1 MSTHKH
7 IDKICVAAIVISLII
22 SVLFMNGSALGIQA
36 AGKTFGYEERLF
48 STDKVHT
55 IDIVIDDWN
64 SFLSTAQGEEY
75 SVCSV
80 VIDGEAINNV
90 GIRGKGNTSL
100 STVSSMNSDRYSFK
114 IEFDQ
119 YDDTKSYHGLDKLCL
134 NNLIQDNTYM
144 KDYLTYQMMGEFG
157 VASPLCSYA
166 YITVNGEDWG
176 LYLAVEAIEESFLQ
190 RNYGS
195 NYGDLY
201 KPDSMSFG
209 GGRGNGKDFD
219 MSAFRDQQEAGD
231 SSDTSNSMPNN
242 MPGRGNNGAMTP
254 PDGFGSKASGT
265 TDEDK
270 NFPNNMMGGFGNFDF
285 SIDEETVRNVF
296 EELGLDDSVLD
307 GLDFDN
313 LTLEDIQEAL
323 SDFDE
328 ETMQSIVEALM
339 GSGNMEMPDM
349 GGFGGMG
356 SSDVK
361 LQYIDDDP
369 DSYANIF
376 DSAKTN
382 VTEADQNRL
391 IESLKHLSEY
401 ENIDEVVNIED
412 VLRYFVVHN
421 FVVNGDS
428 YTGSMIHNYYLYE
441 ENGQMSMLP
450 WDYNLAFGTFQGG
463 NASSSVND
471 DIDEALSD
479 RPMQAWIFSDDSYS
493 QQYYELYSK
502 MLEQID
508 ISGIIDNAYALITPY
523 VEKDPTAFCTVDE
536 FKSGV
541 ETLKEFCSLRA
552 ESVSLQLSGSSDTVD
567 TGDLNLSKMGTMGN
581 GMGGFG
587 GRGDFGKNDFSDK
600 ENSDSSNLNTIEK
613 NDTAGITQLS
623 QSSKS
628 NASGVM
634 KLSQDMQR
642 PEGMEMPEGMQVPE
656 GMEMPEGMQPPEGME
671 MPEGMQLPEGMELPD
686 GAESAKDENSSD
698 NNSQKSETEEAENNS
713 NDTVKEKEDNSDDF
727 QSNGMTDFGNRG
739 EWSEMTP
746 NGQSSTSTVTNMVY
760 LAVSVLFLG
769 IGLFVAF
776 KFKR

>member
-36 AGKTFGYEERLF
+36 AGKTMGYEERLF

-55 IDIVIDDWN
+55 IDIVIDDWD
-64 SFLSTAQGEEY
+64 SFLTTAQSEEY

-100 STVSSMNSDRYSFK
+100 STVSSMDSERYSFK

-219 MSAFRDQQEAGD
+219 MSDFMDQQEDGD
-231 SSDTSNSMPNN
+231 ASDTNN
-242 MPGRGNNGAMTP
+242 FM
-254 PDGFGSKASGT
+254 
-265 TDEDK
+265 
-270 NFPNNMMGGFGNFDF
+270 PNNMMGGFGSFDF

-296 EELGLDDSVLD
+296 EELGLDDSILD

-328 ETMQSIVEALM
+328 ETMQSIMEGLM

-349 GGFGGMG
+349 GSFGGMG

-369 DSYANIF
+369 ESYANIF

-382 VTEADQNRL
+382 VTETDQNRL
-391 IESLKHLSEY
+391 IESLKQLSEY
-401 ENIDEVVNIED
+401 ENLDEVVD
-412 VLRYFVVHN
+412 VEAVLKYFVIHN

-441 ENGQMSMLP
+441 ENGQMAMIP

-471 DIDEALSD
+471 DIDEVLSD

-493 QQYYELYSK
+493 QQYYELYAQ

-508 ISGIIDNAYALITPY
+508 IQGIIDNAYALIAPY

-536 FKSGV
+536 FKLGV
-541 ETLKEFCSLRA
+541 ETLKEFCSLRT
-552 ESVSLQLSGSSDTVD
+552 ESVNLQLSGSSETVD
-567 TGDLNLSKMGTMGN
+567 TGDLNLSDMGTMGTS
-581 GMGGFG
+581 MGGFG
-587 GRGDFGKNDFSDK
+587 GRGRFGNNNFSDK
-600 ENSDSSNLNTIEK
+600 GNSDNADTDTTENNE
-613 NDTAGITQLS
+613 TAGITQLS
-623 QSSKS
+623 QSS
-628 NASGVM
+628 NTVNSGMM
-634 KLSQDMQR
+634 KLSQDMQMPEGMEL
-642 PEGMEMPEGMQVPE
+642 PEGMEMPEGMELPE
-656 GMEMPEGMQPPEGME
+656 GMEMPEGMELPEGMQPPEGME
-671 MPEGMQLPEGMELPD
+671 LPEGD
-686 GAESAKDENSSD
+686 ESSGNENPTD
-698 NNSQKSETEEAENNS
+698 NNSQESATEETENNS
-713 NDTVKEKEDNSDDF
+713 NDTLKENEDNSDDS
-727 QSNGMTDFGNRG
+727 QSNGMPDFGNSG
-739 EWSEMTP
+739 DWGGMTP
-746 NGQSSTSTVTNMVY
+746 DGQSSTSTVTDIVL
-760 LAVSVLFLG
+760 LAVSALFLG

>member
-1 MSTHKH
+1 MSTHKN
-7 IDKICVAAIVISLII
+7 IDKICVVAIVISLII
-22 SVLFMNGSALGIQA
+22 SVLFMNGSTIGIQA
-36 AGKTFGYEERLF
+36 AGKTMGYEERLF

-55 IDIVIDDWN
+55 IDIVIDDWDA
-64 SFLSTAQGEEY
+64 FISTAQSEEY

-80 VIDGEAINNV
+80 VIDGETVSNV

-100 STVSSMNSDRYSFK
+100 STVSSMDSERYSFK

-119 YDDTKSYHGLDKLCL
+119 YDNTKTYHGLDKLCL

-209 GGRGNGKDFD
+209 GGRGDGKDFD
-219 MSAFRDQQEAGD
+219 MSDFMGQQENGD
-231 SSDTSNSMPNN
+231 TSDTSNFMPNN
-242 MPGRGNNGAMTP
+242 MPGNRGNNGAMSP
-254 PDGFGSKASGT
+254 PSSFNREESGT
-265 TDEDK
+265 SGE
-270 NFPNNMMGGFGNFDF
+270 NRRFPNNM
-285 SIDEETVRNVF
+285 
-296 EELGLDDSVLD
+296 
-307 GLDFDN
+307 
-313 LTLEDIQEAL
+313 
-323 SDFDE
+323 
-328 ETMQSIVEALM
+328 
-339 GSGNMEMPDM
+339 M

-361 LQYIDDDP
+361 LQYIDDNP

-376 DSAKTN
+376 DNAKTN
-382 VTEADQNRL
+382 VTEADQTRL
-391 IESLKHLSEY
+391 INSLKQLSEY
-401 ENIDEVVNIED
+401 ENLDEIVNVED
-412 VLRYFVVHN
+412 VLRYFVIHN
-421 FVVNGDS
+421 YVVNGDS

-441 ENGQMSMLP
+441 ENGQMSMIP

-493 QQYYELYSK
+493 QQYYELYAK

-508 ISGIIDNAYALITPY
+508 ILGIIDNAYALITPY

-600 ENSDSSNLNTIEK
+600 ESSDSSNLNTIEK

-642 PEGMEMPEGMQVPE
+642 PEGMEMPEGMQPPE
-656 GMEMPEGMQPPEGME
+656 SMEMPEGMKP
-671 MPEGMQLPEGMELPD
+671 PEGMELPD
-686 GAESAKDENSSD
+686 GAEAAKDENSSD

-746 NGQSSTSTVTNMVY
+746 NGQLSTSTVTNMVY
-760 LAVSVLFLG
+760 LAVAVLFLG

>member
-1 MSTHKH
+1 LADDVGNQVKLPGEICYNQLVELLGRDILDEEGY
-7 IDKICVAAIVISLII
+7 IDRNKMASAIFSDKEILLAVNAIIHPAVKEYILTEIQREKEILRYDFFFVEAALLIECGYGEYVDELWYI
-22 SVLFMNGSALGIQA
+22 YASEDIRRERLKASRGYSDEKVSQIMNGQLKEDEFRNHCQVI
-36 AGKTFGYEERLF
+36 
-48 STDKVHT
+48 
-55 IDIVIDDWN
+55 ID
-64 SFLSTAQGEEY
+64 
-75 SVCSV
+75 
-80 VIDGEAINNV
+80 
-90 GIRGKGNTSL
+90 
-100 STVSSMNSDRYSFK
+100 
-114 IEFDQ
+114 
-119 YDDTKSYHGLDKLCL
+119 
-134 NNLIQDNTYM
+134 
-144 KDYLTYQMMGEFG
+144 
-157 VASPLCSYA
+157 
-166 YITVNGEDWG
+166 
-176 LYLAVEAIEESFLQ
+176 
-190 RNYGS
+190 
-195 NYGDLY
+195 
-201 KPDSMSFG
+201 
-209 GGRGNGKDFD
+209 NGKDFD
-219 MSAFRDQQEAGD
+219 MSDFMDQQEDGD
-231 SSDTSNSMPNN
+231 SSDTSKSMPNN
-242 MPGRGNNGAMTP
+242 MPGGHGNSRAMTP
-254 PDGFGSKASGT
+254 PGGVTSEESGT
-265 TDEDK
+265 TDGDK
-270 NFPNNMMGGFGNFDF
+270 NFPNNMMGGFEKFDF

-323 SDFDE
+323 SNFED
-328 ETMQSIVEALM
+328 ETMQSIMEALR

-369 DSYANIF
+369 ESYANIF

-382 VTEADQNRL
+382 VTETDQNRL
-391 IESLKHLSEY
+391 IESLKQLSEY
-401 ENIDEVVNIED
+401 ENIDEVVNVED
-412 VLRYFVVHN
+412 VLKYFVIHN

-463 NASSSVND
+463 SASSSVND

-493 QQYYELYSK
+493 QQYYELYAQ

-508 ISGIIDNAYALITPY
+508 IQGIIDNAYALISPY

-536 FKSGV
+536 FRSGV
-541 ETLKEFCSLRA
+541 ETLKEFCTLRA

-567 TGDLNLSKMGTMGN
+567 TGDLNLSEMGTMGN

-587 GRGDFGKNDFSDK
+587 GRGGFGKSDFSDK
-600 ENSDSSNLNTIEK
+600 ENSDSSNSNTIKK

-642 PEGMEMPEGMQVPE
+642 PEGMEMPEGMQP
-656 GMEMPEGMQPPEGME
+656 
-671 MPEGMQLPEGMELPD
+671 PEGMELPD
-686 GAESAKDENSSD
+686 GAESVKDENSSD
-698 NNSQKSETEEAENNS
+698 NNSQESETEEAENNS
-713 NDTVKEKEDNSDDF
+713 NDNVKEKEDNSDDF
-727 QSNGMTDFGNRG
+727 QSNGIPDFGNRG
-739 EWSEMTP
+739 EWGGMTP
-746 NGQSSTSTVTNMVY
+746 DGESSTSTVTNMV
-760 LAVSVLFLG
+760 LFAVSVLFLG

>member
-7 IDKICVAAIVISLII
+7 IDKICVVAIVISLII

-36 AGKTFGYEERLF
+36 AGKTMGYEERLF

-55 IDIVIDDWN
+55 IDIVIDDWD
-64 SFLSTAQGEEY
+64 SFISTAQSEEY

-80 VIDGEAINNV
+80 VIDGETMNNV

-100 STVSSMNSDRYSFK
+100 STVSSMDSDRYSFK

-119 YDDTKSYHGLDKLCL
+119 YDNTKSYHGLDKLCL

-144 KDYLTYQMMGEFG
+144 KDYLTYQMMSEFG
-157 VASPLCSYA
+157 VSSPLCSYA

-176 LYLAVEAIEESFLQ
+176 LYLAVEAVEESFLQ

-219 MSAFRDQQEAGD
+219 MSDFMDKQENSDVSD
-231 SSDTSNSMPNN
+231 SSNAMPNN
-242 MPGRGNNGAMTP
+242 MPGDRGNNSAMTP
-254 PDGFGSKASGT
+254 PSGFNREESGT
-265 TDEDK
+265 SGENK
-270 NFPNNMMGGFGNFDF
+270 SFPNNMMGDFESSNF
-285 SIDEETVRNVF
+285 SIDEESIRNVF
-296 EELGLDDSVLD
+296 EELGLDDSVLE
-307 GLDFDN
+307 GLDFEN
-313 LTLEDIQEAL
+313 LTLEDIQAVL
-323 SDFDE
+323 ADVDE
-328 ETMQSIVEALM
+328 ETLQNIMKELM
-339 GSGNMEMPDM
+339 GSDNRGMPDR
-349 GGFGGMG
+349 GSFGGMG

-361 LQYIDDDP
+361 LQYIDDNP

-391 IESLKHLSEY
+391 IESLKQLSEY
-401 ENIDEVVNIED
+401 ENLNEVVNVED
-412 VLRYFVVHN
+412 VLKYFVIHN

-441 ENGQMSMLP
+441 ENGQMSMIP

-463 NASSSVND
+463 SASSSVNE

-493 QQYYELYSK
+493 QQYYELYTQ
-502 MLEQID
+502 MLEQVD
-508 ISGIIDNAYALITPY
+508 VQGIIDNAYTLIAPY

-536 FKSGV
+536 FKLGV
-541 ETLKEFCSLRA
+541 ETLKEFCSLRI
-552 ESVSLQLSGSSDTVD
+552 ESVELQLSGSKDTVD
-567 TGDLNLSKMGTMGN
+567 TGNLNLSDMGTMSN

-600 ENSDSSNLNTIEK
+600 ESSDSSNLNTIEK

-642 PEGMEMPEGMQVPE
+642 PEGMEMPEGMKP
-656 GMEMPEGMQPPEGME
+656 
-671 MPEGMQLPEGMELPD
+671 PEGMELPD

-739 EWSEMTP
+739 EWSEMNP

-760 LAVSVLFLG
+760 LAVAVLFLG